1 MLHPSPGSALLE
13 VKEVLFPFCCWGLRK
28 GQTSSSKIFSL
39 FPSALLQMQP
49 LGLIGQGLNCQDRQ
63 GKEADHIDL
72 GDETRTKLIQ
82 EYLPVV

>member
-1 MLHPSPGSALLE
+1 
-13 VKEVLFPFCCWGLRK
+13 
-28 GQTSSSKIFSL
+28 
-39 FPSALLQMQP
+39 MQP